1 MPQSKTSPG
10 RLNIY
15 VHDPAVRRQVKAA
28 AAKRD
33 LSVTEYCLR
42 AIIRQL
48 AEDGERLPQR
58 KRTHL
63 EAAVRQARQSLPI
76 LGKLADNGPRAVLGD
91 REIPLGRC
99 GLDLPAHGG
108 IVDVNI
114 QPTGRGL

>member
-1 MPQSKTSPG
+1 MRQSKISPG

-15 VHDPAVRRQVKAA
+15 VHDPAVRRQVKTA

-58 KRTHL
+58 TRAPL
-63 EAAVRQARQSLPI
+63 EAAARQARQFQAETFQGRAFSI
-76 LGKLADNGPRAVLGD
+76 NSADLIAEARKVRAGD
-91 REIPLGRC
+91 AEQSGAVRAR
-99 GLDLPAHGG
+99 A
-108 IVDVNI
+108 
-114 QPTGRGL
+114 R